1 MVRAFAAHG
10 WETVINQRGTTWRQ
24 IPDKIKKNMDEE
36 GALTL
41 AIENPSVI
49 KRPLL
54 VMGKDMHIGF
64 NEAQYADI
72 FKIEEKAATDGTT
85 E

>member
-1 MVRAFAAHG
+1 
-10 WETVINQRGTTWRQ
+10 
-24 IPDKIKKNMDEE
+24 MDEE